1 MYNQDNL
8 KQKEVS
14 TPPDNYLVLAVLSTV
29 LCCMPL
35 GIVSIIKSSNVNKK
49 WAMGD
54 YEGAQ
59 KASRDAKKYA
69 IYGAASGV
77 IFMVIMTILAVVFG
91 IGGALLNG
99 DFN

>member
-1 MYNQDNL
+1 MYNQDQL

-14 TPPDNYLVLAVLSTV
+14 TPPDNYLVWAVLSTV

-35 GIVSIIKSSNVNKK
+35 GIVSIIKSSDVNKK

-69 IYGAASGV
+69 IYGAVSGV
-77 IFMVIMTILAVVFG
+77 VVLIIYFILAIVFG